1 MRFKFLTPLI
11 FFLTIC
17 SGLCLI
23 FCSEG
28 KTDGAKPH
36 GNSTKAVLADNGV
49 QNQEAAGTSSA
60 EGAPKIMFLET
71 TFDFGTVSQGEK
83 VTHKFVVKNIGTAPL
98 KLIRAKGS

>member
-1 MRFKFLTPLI
+1 MRFKSLTPLI
-11 FFLTIC
+11 FFITIC

-28 KTDGAKPH
+28 KTDGARS
-36 GNSTKAVLADNGV
+36 GANNAAAVLADNGT

-60 EGAPKIMFLET
+60 DGAPKIMFLET
-71 TFDFGTVSQGEK
+71 NFDFGTVSQGEK
-83 VTHKFVVKNIGTAPL
+83 VTHKFAVKNIGTAPL